1 MRSKGWALW
10 QENKTEGCL
19 TFKELSLAMVDF
31 PYQMSE
37 DCLKNWGDGVGGRG
51 TQ

>member
-10 QENKTEGCL
+10 QAKKTEVCL
-19 TFKELSLAMVDF
+19 TFKELSLATVDF

-37 DCLKNWGDGVGGRG
+37 DS
-51 TQ
+51 